1 MAFDCPVAPVV
12 LRKINADGLAVFL
25 LEFWKACFAV
35 KEFLKRCFRIRDDFL
50 PCFGTTFVDP
60 CEFVH
65 IFQMVVHEFVEVHR
79 REEML
84 LMPVET
90 AALIQ
95 VIQALVPRDV
105 LVVKPSANA
114 NGAANFATL
123 LRRQKNLRLVTL

>member
-1 MAFDCPVAPVV
+1 MLNLQHILRDICKGCNKLVTSFLFLAFEVS
-12 LRKINADGLAVFL
+12 
-25 LEFWKACFAV
+25 
-35 KEFLKRCFRIRDDFL
+35 
-50 PCFGTTFVDP
+50 
-60 CEFVH
+60 
-65 IFQMVVHEFVEVHR
+65 FVEVHR